1 VLRSWAATP
10 ASIVISVLAGTCA
23 GRTADLLGPTPSAPV
38 TDQRPARRLDS
49 IFVFAGTLTDG
60 NMGQSV
66 NAFKVPCEDKHIA
79 GVAHDHDFFVYSSVV
94 VSGKVGVADRFGSGS
109 SGELWGGAHL
119 RINVP
124 ISHWLYLIPGITG
137 GLSAVTN
144 CVGIECQREMQ
155 HQGNAH
161 LLFYFS
167 PEVAFALPQFPNVDL
182 VYQLHHRSGLFGTLG
197 RMEEGTNAN
206 VLGIRYHL

>member
-1 VLRSWAATP
+1 VWR
-10 ASIVISVLAGTCA
+10 
-23 GRTADLLGPTPSAPV
+23 SAPAH
-38 TDQRPARRLDS
+38 QRPDLAL
-49 IFVFAGTLTDG
+49 A
-60 NMGQSV
+60 
-66 NAFKVPCEDKHIA
+66 VPN
-79 GVAHDHDFFVYSSVV
+79 
-94 VSGKVGVADRFGSGS
+94 SGHR
-109 SGELWGGAHL
+109 
-119 RINVP
+119 
-124 ISHWLYLIPGITG
+124 